1 MRFETARKTLQRDAE
16 WLGITLGELLRD
28 LETYPL
34 AHKLSTVAA
43 YRVYKDYQY
52 V

>member
-1 MRFETARKTLQRDAE
+1 MRPETARKNLLKDAE

-28 LETYPL
+28 LEVYPL
-34 AHKLSTVAA
+34 AHKLSTIAA
-43 YRVYKDYQY
+43 YKVYKESQY